1 MKKWMKACMV
11 TGLSCMIVGAVLYGA
26 GYVFGGK
33 TYVRT
38 ADLNHFGTSGA
49 SEQTASSI
57 LPKTQV
63 DDYRNLDI
71 HVDMLDLNVVRSEDD
86 HFYISY
92 EAQSKNG
99 KPAVTYSVENDTL
112 TVNERETKG
121 HYVNIDVDFLADLL
135 NRKEERQQKNLIT
148 LYVPERTKIN
158 HVKIDGDMSDIRLSS
173 ITVTSGSLQTYSGD
187 VVIDDCDIRHFGLKT
202 DMGDVEIE
210 RSNLDTCSFSSGSG
224 DFDFTG
230 ITWKENTEIISDM
243 GAVDIEGTPEVLTK
257 LAIQVTTD
265 MGDIDVSERLNGKV
279 MENETDNLQT
289 FEQKVEKATGSLTI
303 ETNSGDISMDC
314 D

>member
-71 HVDMLDLNVVRSEDD
+71 HLDMLDLNVVRSEDD

-173 ITVTSGSLQTYSGD
+173 MTVTSGSLQ
-187 VVIDDCDIRHFGLKT
+187 T

-303 ETNSGDISMDC
+303 ETNSGDISVDC

>member
-1 MKKWMKACMV
+1 M
-11 TGLSCMIVGAVLYGA
+11 
-26 GYVFGGK
+26 
-33 TYVRT
+33 
-38 ADLNHFGTSGA
+38 
-49 SEQTASSI
+49 
-57 LPKTQV
+57 
-63 DDYRNLDI
+63 
-71 HVDMLDLNVVRSEDD
+71 
-86 HFYISY
+86 
-92 EAQSKNG
+92 
-99 KPAVTYSVENDTL
+99 
-112 TVNERETKG
+112 
-121 HYVNIDVDFLADLL
+121 
-135 NRKEERQQKNLIT
+135 
-148 LYVPERTKIN
+148 
-158 HVKIDGDMSDIRLSS
+158 KIDGDMSDIRLSS

-289 FEQKVEKATGSLTI
+289 FEQKSKRPQEA
-303 ETNSGDISMDC
+303 
-314 D
+314 

>member
-71 HVDMLDLNVVRSEDD
+71 HLDMLDLNVVRSEDD

-158 HVKIDGDMSDIRLSS
+158 HVKIDGDMS
-173 ITVTSGSLQTYSGD
+173 
-187 VVIDDCDIRHFGLKT
+187 DIRHFGLKT

-303 ETNSGDISMDC
+303 ETNSGDISVDC

>member
-11 TGLSCMIVGAVLYGA
+11 TGFSCMIGGAVLYGA
-26 GYVFGGK
+26 GYVFGGE

-71 HVDMLDLNVVRSEDD
+71 HLDMLDLNVVRSEDD

-99 KPAVTYSVENDTL
+99 EPAVTYSVENDTL

-173 ITVTSGSLQTYSGD
+173 MTVTSGSLQTYSGD

-202 DMGDVEIE
+202 DMGEVEVE

-230 ITWKENTEIISDM
+230 ITWKGNTELTSDM
-243 GAVDIEGTPEVLTK
+243 GEVDIEGTPEVLTK

-265 MGDIDVSERLNGKV
+265 MGGIDVSDQLNGKV

-289 FEQKVEKATGSLTI
+289 FEQKVEKATESLTI
-303 ETNSGDISMDC
+303 ETNSGDISLDC

>member
-38 ADLNHFGTSGA
+38 ADLNHFGTSEA

-71 HVDMLDLNVVRSEDD
+71 HLDMLDLNVVRSEDD

-92 EAQSKNG
+92 EAQSKME

-148 LYVPERTKIN
+148 LYVPKRTKIN

-173 ITVTSGSLQTYSGD
+173 MTVTSGSLQTYSGD

-303 ETNSGDISMDC
+303 ETNSGDISVDC

>member
-71 HVDMLDLNVVRSEDD
+71 HLDMLDLNVVRSEDD

-173 ITVTSGSLQTYSGD
+173 MTA
-187 VVIDDCDIRHFGLKT
+187 
-202 DMGDVEIE
+202 
-210 RSNLDTCSFSSGSG
+210 NL
-224 DFDFTG
+224 
-230 ITWKENTEIISDM
+230 
-243 GAVDIEGTPEVLTK
+243 
-257 LAIQVTTD
+257 
-265 MGDIDVSERLNGKV
+265 
-279 MENETDNLQT
+279 
-289 FEQKVEKATGSLTI
+289 
-303 ETNSGDISMDC
+303 
-314 D
+314 

>member
-71 HVDMLDLNVVRSEDD
+71 HLDMLDLNVVRSEDD

-173 ITVTSGSLQTYSGD
+173 MTVTSGSLQTYSGD

-202 DMGDVEIE
+202 DMGE
-210 RSNLDTCSFSSGSG
+210 
-224 DFDFTG
+224 
-230 ITWKENTEIISDM
+230 
-243 GAVDIEGTPEVLTK
+243 VDIEGTPEVLTK

-265 MGDIDVSERLNGKV
+265 MGGIDVSDQLNGKV

-289 FEQKVEKATGSLTI
+289 FEQKVEKATESLTI
-303 ETNSGDISMDC
+303 ETNSGDISLDC

>member
-1 MKKWMKACMV
+1 M
-11 TGLSCMIVGAVLYGA
+11 
-26 GYVFGGK
+26 
-33 TYVRT
+33 R
-38 ADLNHFGTSGA
+38 
-49 SEQTASSI
+49 
-57 LPKTQV
+57 
-63 DDYRNLDI
+63 
-71 HVDMLDLNVVRSEDD
+71 
-86 HFYISY
+86 
-92 EAQSKNG
+92 
-99 KPAVTYSVENDTL
+99 
-112 TVNERETKG
+112 
-121 HYVNIDVDFLADLL
+121 
-135 NRKEERQQKNLIT
+135 
-148 LYVPERTKIN
+148 
-158 HVKIDGDMSDIRLSS
+158 
-173 ITVTSGSLQTYSGD
+173 
-187 VVIDDCDIRHFGLKT
+187 
-202 DMGDVEIE
+202 

-303 ETNSGDISMDC
+303 ETNSGDISVDC

>member
-57 LPKTQV
+57 LPKMQV

-71 HVDMLDLNVVRSEDD
+71 HLNMLDLNVVRSEDD

-92 EAQSKNG
+92 EAQING

-112 TVNERETKG
+112 
-121 HYVNIDVDFLADLL
+121 
-135 NRKEERQQKNLIT
+135 Q
-148 LYVPERTKIN
+148 
-158 HVKIDGDMSDIRLSS
+158 
-173 ITVTSGSLQTYSGD
+173 
-187 VVIDDCDIRHFGLKT
+187 
-202 DMGDVEIE
+202 
-210 RSNLDTCSFSSGSG
+210 
-224 DFDFTG
+224 
-230 ITWKENTEIISDM
+230 
-243 GAVDIEGTPEVLTK
+243 
-257 LAIQVTTD
+257 
-265 MGDIDVSERLNGKV
+265 
-279 MENETDNLQT
+279 
-289 FEQKVEKATGSLTI
+289 
-303 ETNSGDISMDC
+303 
-314 D
+314 

>member
-71 HVDMLDLNVVRSEDD
+71 HLDMLDLNVVRSEDD

-173 ITVTSGSLQTYSGD
+173 MTVTSGSLQTYSGD

-202 DMGDVEIE
+202 
-210 RSNLDTCSFSSGSG
+210 
-224 DFDFTG
+224 
-230 ITWKENTEIISDM
+230 DM

-303 ETNSGDISMDC
+303 ETNSGDISVDC